1 MRIAFLGVRVPGHL
15 YPMTTLARKLKARG
29 HDVVFISVLDTEPFV
44 TAANLPFVPFCEKDL
59 PLGSVRKA
67 IDQLSKLQGHAALE
81 FALSSVANSL
91 SSSFKNLPQTLR
103 NAQVD
108 ALVLDQADYGLGLV
122 PMHLGMP
129 YAHVSNALHLDFS
142 AVTPICTVDWQHET
156 TSEALARNQ
165 AGLKAFMHVYEPATS
180 IAHNYAKQV
189 GLDIDW
195 SDPFVSLSKLTWI
208 TQTPKEF
215 DFKSSH
221 WPAQFHYTGPLH
233 DGLGRIESNFPWDRL
248 TGEPLIYA
256 SMGTLQNGL
265 ESTFSAIAEAVGT
278 RPGMQLVLSI
288 GESLEPGKINSLPAN
303 CIVVKNAPQIEL
315 LKRAALCITHAG
327 LNTALESLAL
337 GVPMVAIPVSTD
349 QPGVA
354 ARIAYTKTGSYV
366 PLRELTAPGLST
378 LINEVLTNSE
388 YRQNANKMREA
399 IAKTNGLE
407 VAADLLEQAFNLS
420 PARELASASVV
431 SQISERSSRT
441 V

>member
-1 MRIAFLGVRVPGHL
+1 
-15 YPMTTLARKLKARG
+15 MTTLARKLKARG

-44 TAANLPFVPFCEKDL
+44 TAANLPFVPYCEEDL
-59 PLGSVRKA
+59 PLGSSRKA
-67 IDQLSKLQGHAALE
+67 IGQLSKLQGHAALE

-91 SSSFKNLPQTLR
+91 NSSFKNLPQTLR

-122 PMHLGMP
+122 PMHFGIP
-129 YAHVSNALHLDFS
+129 YAHISNALHLDFS

-156 TSEALARNQ
+156 TLEARVRNQ
-165 AGLKAFMHVYEPATS
+165 AGLKAFMQMYEPATS

-189 GLDIDW
+189 GLSINW
-195 SDPFVSLSKLTWI
+195 SDPFVSLSKLAWI

-233 DGLGRIESNFPWDRL
+233 DGLGRIESDFPWDRL

-265 ESTFSAIAEAVGT
+265 ESTFSTIAEAVGT
-278 RPGMQLVLSI
+278 RSGMQLVLSI
-288 GESLEPGKINSLPAN
+288 GESLDPGKINSLPSN

-315 LKRAALCITHAG
+315 LKLATLCITHAG
-327 LNTALESLAL
+327 LNTALESLAQ

-354 ARIAYTKTGSYV
+354 ARIAYTKTGTYV
-366 PLRELTAPGLST
+366 PLQALTSHKLST
-378 LINEVLTNSE
+378 LIDEVLTNPE

-420 PARELASASVV
+420 PARNGVYTLDL
-431 SQISERSSRT
+431 ERS
-441 V
+441 

>member
-1 MRIAFLGVRVPGHL
+1 
-15 YPMTTLARKLKARG
+15 
-29 HDVVFISVLDTEPFV
+29 
-44 TAANLPFVPFCEKDL
+44 
-59 PLGSVRKA
+59 
-67 IDQLSKLQGHAALE
+67 
-81 FALSSVANSL
+81 
-91 SSSFKNLPQTLR
+91 
-103 NAQVD
+103 
-108 ALVLDQADYGLGLV
+108 
-122 PMHLGMP
+122 
-129 YAHVSNALHLDFS
+129 
-142 AVTPICTVDWQHET
+142 
-156 TSEALARNQ
+156 
-165 AGLKAFMHVYEPATS
+165 
-180 IAHNYAKQV
+180 
-189 GLDIDW
+189 
-195 SDPFVSLSKLTWI
+195 
-208 TQTPKEF
+208 
-215 DFKSSH
+215 
-221 WPAQFHYTGPLH
+221 
-233 DGLGRIESNFPWDRL
+233 L